1 MTPYTFRTQTS
12 KFFPEKATLKKIL
25 FPQKCSGNG
34 IFSYFGKD
42 ILRTLSNKKLILNQ
56 ERSYSLELITY

>member
-34 IFSYFGKD
+34 IFSYFGKG
-42 ILRTLSNKKLILNQ
+42 ILRTLA
-56 ERSYSLELITY
+56 YLETWHI